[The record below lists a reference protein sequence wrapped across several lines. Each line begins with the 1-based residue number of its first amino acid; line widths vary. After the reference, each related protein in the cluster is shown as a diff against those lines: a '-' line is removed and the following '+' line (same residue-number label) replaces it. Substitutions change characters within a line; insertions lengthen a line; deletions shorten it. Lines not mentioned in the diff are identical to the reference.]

1 MHDNIRNSRLAG
13 PNTRAVHGGQHVD
26 PSTGAVTTPIYAT
39 STFVQ
44 QAPGVHKGYEY
55 ARSQNPT
62 RAAFE
67 AAIAD
72 AERGHAAFAFA
83 SGLAAEAAILDLA
96 PHGSHVVAS
105 EDLYGGSW
113 RLFHRVRNHSA
124 NLEAT
129 HVDPADPAA
138 IRAAIRPNTA
148 FIWIETPSNPLL
160 RLADLEAVA
169 AIGREHGVLTVVDNT
184 FASPAVQRPLEHDI
198 DIVVHSVTKYI
209 GGHSDIVGGAIV
221 VRDAELEQK
230 LAFLQ
235 NATGG
240 ILDPFSS
247 FLALRGIK
255 TLPLRMQR
263 HGDNALAI
271 ARWLEAHPRVE
282 RVIYPG
288 LQSHPQHDLATRQ
301 MSNGGGMV
309 AAYLKADEQQTVEV
323 LKRFRLI
330 ALAES
335 LGAVESLVGQPW
347 TMSHGSLPEADRLA
361 RGIRPN
367 LIRLSIGIEDVED
380 LTEDL
385 EQALAII

>member
-1 MHDNIRNSRLAG
+1 MSNRRVPG
-13 PNTRAVHGGQHVD
+13 PNTRAIHAGQSPD
-26 PSTGAVTTPIYAT
+26 PATGAVVPPIYAT

-44 QAPGVHKGYEY
+44 SAPGVHQGYEY

-67 AAIAD
+67 AALAA
-72 AERGHAAFAFA
+72 AEGGTAGFAFA
-83 SGLAAEAAILDLA
+83 SGLAAEAALLEFA
-96 PHGSHVVAS
+96 PLGSHIVAS

-113 RLFHRVRNHSA
+113 RLFHRVRAHSA
-124 NLEAT
+124 GLAVT
-129 HVDPADPAA
+129 HVDTADAEA
-138 IRAAIRPNTA
+138 IRAAITDKTT
-148 FIWIETPSNPLL
+148 FIWVETPGNPLL
-160 RLADLEAVA
+160 RLADLDAVA
-169 AIGREHGVLTVVDNT
+169 AIGRERGILTVVDNT
-184 FASPAVQRPLEHDI
+184 FASPAVQRPLDHGI

-209 GGHSDIVGGAIV
+209 GGHSDIVGGAVV
-221 VRDAELEQK
+221 VRDAAIAEK

-255 TLPLRMQR
+255 TLPLRAQR

-271 ARWLEAHPRVE
+271 ARHLETRPKIARV
-282 RVIYPG
+282 VYPG
-288 LQSHPQHDLATRQ
+288 LDSHPQHALAARQ
-301 MSNGGGMV
+301 MTTGGGVV
-309 AAYLKADEQQTVEV
+309 AAYLNVADEAVGPV
-323 LKRFRLI
+323 LSRLRVF

-347 TMSHGSLPEADRLA
+347 VMSHGSVPEDIRRA
-361 RGIRPN
+361 RGITPT

-380 LTEDL
+380 LIDDL
-385 EQALAII
+385 DQALAGT

>member
-1 MHDNIRNSRLAG
+1 MSNIRNSRLPG
-13 PNTRAVHGGQHVD
+13 PNTRAVHGGQAID
-26 PSTGAVTTPIYAT
+26 PTTGAVVTPIYAT

-44 QAPGVHKGYEY
+44 QAPGVHKGFEY

-62 RAAFE
+62 RSAFE

-72 AERGHAAFAFA
+72 AERGDAAFAFA

-113 RLFHRVRNHSA
+113 RLFNRVRNHSA
-124 NLEAT
+124 NLATT
-129 HVDPADPAA
+129 HVDPADLEAV
-138 IRAAIRPNTA
+138 RAALRPNTA

-160 RLADLEAVA
+160 RLADLEAIA
-169 AIGREHGVLTVVDNT
+169 KISRERGVRTVVDNT
-184 FASPAVQRPLEHDI
+184 FASPAVQRPLEHGI

-209 GGHSDIVGGAIV
+209 GGHSDIIGGAIA
-221 VRDAELEQK
+221 VRDAELAEK
-230 LAFLQ
+230 LRFLQ

-263 HGDNALAI
+263 HGENALAV
-271 ARWLEAHPRVE
+271 ARWLEAHPRIE

-288 LQSHPQHDLATRQ
+288 LDSHPQRALAQRQ
-301 MSNGGGMV
+301 MANGGGMV
-309 AAYLKADEQQTVEV
+309 AAYLAADDHQTVEV
-323 LKRFRLI
+323 LKRFRLF

-347 TMSHGSLPEADRLA
+347 IMSHGSLPEADRLA

-385 EQALAII
+385 EQALAIL

>member
-1 MHDNIRNSRLAG
+1 MNFIKNSRLLG
-13 PNTRAVHGGQHVD
+13 PNTRAVHGGQTID
-26 PSTGAVTTPIYAT
+26 PSTGAVVTPIYAT

-72 AERGHAAFAFA
+72 AERGSAGFAFA
-83 SGLAAEAAILDLA
+83 SGLAAEAAILELV

-113 RLFHRVRNHSA
+113 RLFHRVRGPSA
-124 NLEAT
+124 NLSVT
-129 HVDPADPAA
+129 HVDPADPEAFAAA
-138 IRAAIRPNTA
+138 IQPNTA
-148 FIWIETPSNPLL
+148 LIWIETPSNPLL
-160 RLADLEAVA
+160 RLADLEAIA
-169 AIGREHGVLTVVDNT
+169 KIGRVRGVLTVVDNT
-184 FASPAVQRPLEHDI
+184 FASPAVQRPLEHGI

-209 GGHSDIVGGAIV
+209 GGHSDIVGGAVV
-221 VRDAELEQK
+221 VRDAG
-230 LAFLQ
+230 LAERLGFLQ

-255 TLPLRMQR
+255 TLPLRIQR
-263 HGDNALAI
+263 HGDNALAV
-271 ARWLEAHPRVE
+271 ARWLEAHPKVE

-288 LQSHPQHDLATRQ
+288 LDSHPQHALARRQ
-301 MSNGGGMV
+301 MAHGGGMI
-309 AAYLKADEQQTVEV
+309 AAFLKADDSDTVEV

-347 TMSHGSLPEADRLA
+347 SMSHGSLPEADRLA
-361 RGIRPN
+361 RGIKPN

-380 LTEDL
+380 LTDDL
-385 EQALAII
+385 DQALTVL

>member
-1 MHDNIRNSRLAG
+1 MDNSTNVRPRG
-13 PNTRAVHGGQHVD
+13 TNTRAVHGGQHFD

-39 STFVQ
+39 STFAQ
-44 QAPGVHKGYEY
+44 SAPGVHKGYEY

-72 AERGHAAFAFA
+72 AERGNAGFAFA
-83 SGLAAEAAILDLA
+83 SGLAAEAALLELA
-96 PHGSHVVAS
+96 GHGSHIVAS
-105 EDLYGGSW
+105 VDVYGGSW

-124 NLEAT
+124 DLSVT
-129 HVDPADPAA
+129 HVDPADLDAV
-138 IRAAIRPNTA
+138 RAALQPNTA
-148 FIWIETPSNPLL
+148 FIWIETPSNPTL
-160 RLADLEAVA
+160 RLADLEAIA
-169 AIGREHGVLTVVDNT
+169 AIGRERGVLTVVDNT
-184 FASPAVQRPLEHDI
+184 FASPAVQRPLEHGI

-221 VRDAELEQK
+221 VRDPALAEK
-230 LAFLQ
+230 LQFLQ

-255 TLPLRMQR
+255 TLPLRLQR
-263 HGDNALAI
+263 HSANALAV
-271 ARWLEAHPRVE
+271 ARWLEAHPKIDG
-282 RVIYPG
+282 VIYPG
-288 LQSHPQHDLATRQ
+288 LESHPQHELALRQ
-301 MSNGGGMV
+301 MAGGGGMV
-309 AAYLKADEQQTVEV
+309 SAYLKANEQQTVAV
-323 LKRFRLI
+323 LSRVRLF

-380 LTEDL
+380 LTDDL
-385 EQALAII
+385 EQALAVL

>member
-1 MHDNIRNSRLAG
+1 MDKSTNVRTRGA
-13 PNTRAVHGGQHVD
+13 NTRAVHGGQHPD

-44 QAPGVHKGYEY
+44 SAPGVHSGYEY

-72 AERGHAAFAFA
+72 AERGTAGFAFA
-83 SGLAAEAAILDLA
+83 SGLAAEAALLELA
-96 PHGSHVVAS
+96 AQGSHIVAS
-105 EDLYGGSW
+105 DDLYGGSW
-113 RLFHRVRNHSA
+113 RLFHRVRSYSA
-124 NLEAT
+124 GLT
-129 HVDPADPAA
+129 IDHVDPADLDAL
-138 IRAAIRPNTA
+138 RAAIKPNTA
-148 FIWIETPSNPLL
+148 FIWIETPSNPTL
-160 RLADLEAVA
+160 RLSDLEAIA
-169 AIGREHGVLTVVDNT
+169 AIGREHKVLTVVDNT
-184 FASPAVQRPLEHDI
+184 FASPAVQRPLEHGI

-221 VRDAELEQK
+221 VRDPELTRRLQ
-230 LAFLQ
+230 FLQ

-255 TLPLRMQR
+255 TLPLRLQR
-263 HGDNALAI
+263 HSANALAV
-271 ARWLEAHPRVE
+271 ARWLESHPKVE
-282 RVIYPG
+282 GVIYPG
-288 LQSHPQHDLATRQ
+288 LASHPQHALAARQ
-301 MSNGGGMV
+301 MDGGGGMV
-309 AAYLKADEQQTVEV
+309 AAYLDADDQRTVAV
-323 LKRFRLI
+323 LSRFRLF

-347 TMSHGSLPEADRLA
+347 SMSHASLPEADRLA

-367 LIRLSIGIEDVED
+367 LIRLSVGIEDAED
-380 LTEDL
+380 LIDDL
-385 EQALAII
+385 EQALSVL

>member
-1 MHDNIRNSRLAG
+1 MDKPANLRPRGA
-13 PNTRAVHGGQHVD
+13 NTRAVHGGQHYD
-26 PSTGAVTTPIYAT
+26 PATGAVTTPIYAT

-44 QAPGVHKGYEY
+44 SAPGVHKGYEY

-72 AERGHAAFAFA
+72 AERGHAGFAFA
-83 SGLAAEAAILDLA
+83 SGLAAEAALLELA
-96 PHGSHVVAS
+96 GQGSHIVAS
-105 EDLYGGSW
+105 DDLYGGSW
-113 RLFHRVRNHSA
+113 RLFHRVRSHSA
-124 NLEAT
+124 GLT
-129 HVDPADPAA
+129 IDHVDAGNLDTL
-138 IRAAIRPNTA
+138 RAALKPNTA
-148 FIWIETPSNPLL
+148 FIWIETPSNPTL
-160 RLADLEAVA
+160 RLADLEAIA
-169 AIGREHGVLTVVDNT
+169 AIGREHKVLTVVDNT
-184 FASPAVQRPLEHDI
+184 FASPAVQRPLDHGI

-221 VRDAELEQK
+221 VRDPALAEK

-255 TLPLRMQR
+255 TLPLRVQR
-263 HGDNALAI
+263 HSSNALAV
-271 ARWLEAHPRVE
+271 ARWLDAHPKIE
-282 RVIYPG
+282 RVVYPG
-288 LQSHPQHDLATRQ
+288 LNSHPQHALAARQ
-301 MSNGGGMV
+301 MHGGGGMV
-309 AAYLKADEQQTVEV
+309 AAYVKADDQQVINV
-323 LKRFRLI
+323 LSRFRLF

-347 TMSHGSLPEADRLA
+347 SMSHGSLPEGDRRA
-361 RGIRPN
+361 RDIRPN

-380 LTEDL
+380 LTDDL
-385 EQALAII
+385 EQALGIL

>member
-1 MHDNIRNSRLAG
+1 MDNTTNVRPRG
-13 PNTRAVHGGQHVD
+13 TNTRAVHGGQHFD

-39 STFVQ
+39 STFAQ
-44 QAPGVHKGYEY
+44 SAPGVHKGYEY

-72 AERGHAAFAFA
+72 AERGNAGFAFA
-83 SGLAAEAAILDLA
+83 SGLAAEAALLELA
-96 PHGSHVVAS
+96 GHGSHIVAS
-105 EDLYGGSW
+105 EDVYGGSW

-124 NLEAT
+124 DLSVT
-129 HVDPADPAA
+129 HVDPADLEAV
-138 IRAAIRPNTA
+138 RAALQPNTA
-148 FIWIETPSNPLL
+148 FIWIETPSNPTL
-160 RLADLEAVA
+160 RLADLEAIA
-169 AIGREHGVLTVVDNT
+169 AIGRERGVLTVVDNT
-184 FASPAVQRPLEHDI
+184 FASPAVQRPLEHGI

-221 VRDAELEQK
+221 VRDPELAQK
-230 LAFLQ
+230 LQFLQ

-255 TLPLRMQR
+255 TLPLRLQR
-263 HGDNALAI
+263 HSANALAV
-271 ARWLEAHPRVE
+271 ARWLEAHPRIE

-288 LQSHPQHDLATRQ
+288 LESHPQHELALRQ
-301 MSNGGGMV
+301 MTGGGGMV
-309 AAYLKADEQQTVEV
+309 SAYLKANEQQTVAV
-323 LKRFRLI
+323 LSRVRLF

-380 LTEDL
+380 LTDDL
-385 EQALAII
+385 EQALAVL

>member
-1 MHDNIRNSRLAG
+1 MNFIKNSRLLG
-13 PNTRAVHGGQHVD
+13 PNTRAIHGGQTID
-26 PSTGAVTTPIYAT
+26 PTTGAIVTPIYAT

-72 AERGHAAFAFA
+72 AERGSAGFAFA
-83 SGLAAEAAILDLA
+83 SGLAAEAAILELA
-96 PHGSHVVAS
+96 GHGSHVVAS

-113 RLFHRVRNHSA
+113 RLFHRVRGHSA
-124 NLEAT
+124 DLSVT
-129 HVDPADPAA
+129 HVDPADPEAF
-138 IRAAIRPNTA
+138 RAAIKPNTA

-160 RLADLEAVA
+160 RLADLEAIA
-169 AIGREHGVLTVVDNT
+169 RIGRERGILTVVDNT
-184 FASPAVQRPLEHDI
+184 FASPAVQLPLEHGI

-209 GGHSDIVGGAIV
+209 GGHSDIVGGAVV
-221 VRDAELEQK
+221 VRDAELAQK
-230 LAFLQ
+230 LGFLQ

-255 TLPLRMQR
+255 TLPLRIQR
-263 HGDNALAI
+263 HSDNALAV
-271 ARWLEAHPRVE
+271 ARWLEAHPKIE

-288 LQSHPQHDLATRQ
+288 LESHPQHALANRQ
-301 MSNGGGMV
+301 MASGGGMV
-309 AAYLKADEQQTVEV
+309 AAYLAADDDQTVEV

-347 TMSHGSLPEADRLA
+347 TMSHGSLPEQDRLA

-380 LTEDL
+380 LTDDL
-385 EQALAII
+385 DHALAII

>member
-1 MHDNIRNSRLAG
+1 MDNSTNVRPRG
-13 PNTRAVHGGQHVD
+13 TNTRAVHGGQHFD

-39 STFVQ
+39 STFAQ
-44 QAPGVHKGYEY
+44 SAPGVHKGYEY

-72 AERGHAAFAFA
+72 AERGNAGFAFA
-83 SGLAAEAAILDLA
+83 SGLAAEAALLELA
-96 PHGSHVVAS
+96 GHGSHIVAS
-105 EDLYGGSW
+105 EDVYGGSW

-124 NLEAT
+124 NLSVT
-129 HVDPADPAA
+129 HVDPADLDAL
-138 IRAAIRPNTA
+138 RAALRPNTG
-148 FIWIETPSNPLL
+148 FIWIETPSNPTL
-160 RLADLEAVA
+160 RLADLEAIA
-169 AIGREHGVLTVVDNT
+169 AIGRERGVRTVVDNT
-184 FASPAVQRPLEHDI
+184 FASPAVQRPLEHGI

-221 VRDAELEQK
+221 VRDPGLAQK
-230 LAFLQ
+230 LQFLQ

-255 TLPLRMQR
+255 TLPLRLQR
-263 HGDNALAI
+263 HSANALAV
-271 ARWLEAHPRVE
+271 ARWLEAHPKIE

-288 LQSHPQHDLATRQ
+288 LESHPQYELAARQ
-301 MSNGGGMV
+301 MTGGGGMV
-309 AAYLKADEQQTVEV
+309 SAYLKANEQETVTV
-323 LKRFRLI
+323 LSRVRLF

-380 LTEDL
+380 LTDDI
-385 EQALAII
+385 EQALAVL

>member
-1 MHDNIRNSRLAG
+1 
-13 PNTRAVHGGQHVD
+13 VHGGQHFD

-39 STFVQ
+39 STFAQ
-44 QAPGVHKGYEY
+44 SAPGVHKGYEY

-72 AERGHAAFAFA
+72 AERGNAGFAFA
-83 SGLAAEAAILDLA
+83 SGLAAEAALLELA
-96 PHGSHVVAS
+96 GHGSHIVAS
-105 EDLYGGSW
+105 EDVYGGSW
-113 RLFHRVRNHSA
+113 RLFHRVRSHSA
-124 NLEAT
+124 DLSVT
-129 HVDPADPAA
+129 HVDPADLEAVRVA
-138 IRAAIRPNTA
+138 LQPNTA
-148 FIWIETPSNPLL
+148 FIWIETPSNPTL
-160 RLADLEAVA
+160 RLADLEAIA
-169 AIGREHGVLTVVDNT
+169 AIGRERGVLTVVDNT
-184 FASPAVQRPLEHDI
+184 FASPAVQRPLEHGI

-221 VRDAELEQK
+221 VRDPELAQK
-230 LAFLQ
+230 LQFLQ

-255 TLPLRMQR
+255 TLPLRLQR
-263 HGDNALAI
+263 HSANALAV
-271 ARWLEAHPRVE
+271 ARWLEAHPKIE

-288 LQSHPQHDLATRQ
+288 LESHPQYELAARQ
-301 MSNGGGMV
+301 MAGGGGMV
-309 AAYLKADEQQTVEV
+309 SAYLKANEQETVAV
-323 LKRFRLI
+323 LSRVRLF

-380 LTEDL
+380 LTDDI
-385 EQALAII
+385 EQALAIL

>member
-1 MHDNIRNSRLAG
+1 MDKPTNLRPRGA
-13 PNTRAVHGGQHVD
+13 NTRAVHGGQHYD
-26 PSTGAVTTPIYAT
+26 PATGAVTTPIYAT

-44 QAPGVHKGYEY
+44 SAPGVHKGYEY

-72 AERGHAAFAFA
+72 AERGHAGFAFA
-83 SGLAAEAAILDLA
+83 SGLAAEAALLEIA
-96 PHGSHVVAS
+96 GQGSHIVAS
-105 EDLYGGSW
+105 DDLYGGSW
-113 RLFHRVRNHSA
+113 RLFHRVRSHSA
-124 NLEAT
+124 GLSID
-129 HVDPADPAA
+129 HVDAA
-138 IRAAIRPNTA
+138 NLDALRAAIKPNTA
-148 FIWIETPSNPLL
+148 FIWIETPSNPTLK
-160 RLADLEAVA
+160 LADLEAIA
-169 AIGREHGVLTVVDNT
+169 EIGRERKVLTVVDNT
-184 FASPAVQRPLEHDI
+184 FASPAVQRPLDHGI

-221 VRDAELEQK
+221 VRDPALAEK
-230 LAFLQ
+230 LTFLQ

-255 TLPLRMQR
+255 TLPLRLQR
-263 HGDNALAI
+263 HSSNALAV
-271 ARWLEAHPRVE
+271 ARWLDAHPKVE

-288 LQSHPQHDLATRQ
+288 LNSHPQHALAVRQ
-301 MSNGGGMV
+301 MQGGGGMV
-309 AAYLKADEQQTVEV
+309 AAYLKGDDQQVTAV
-323 LKRFRLI
+323 LSRFRLF

-347 TMSHGSLPEADRLA
+347 SMSHGSLPEADRLA
-361 RGIRPN
+361 RDIRPN

-380 LTEDL
+380 LTDDL
-385 EQALAII
+385 EQALAIL

>member
-1 MHDNIRNSRLAG
+1 MNFIKNSRLLG
-13 PNTRAVHGGQHVD
+13 PNTRAIHGGQTID
-26 PSTGAVTTPIYAT
+26 PTTGAIVTPIYAT

-72 AERGHAAFAFA
+72 AERGSAGFAFA
-83 SGLAAEAAILDLA
+83 SGLAAEAAILELA
-96 PHGSHVVAS
+96 GHGSHVVAS

-113 RLFHRVRNHSA
+113 RLFHRVRGHSA
-124 NLEAT
+124 DLSVT
-129 HVDPADPAA
+129 HVDPADPEAF
-138 IRAAIRPNTA
+138 RAAIKSNTA

-160 RLADLEAVA
+160 RLADLEAIA
-169 AIGREHGVLTVVDNT
+169 RIGRERNILTVVDNT
-184 FASPAVQRPLEHDI
+184 FASPAVQLPLEQGI

-221 VRDAELEQK
+221 VRDAELAQK
-230 LAFLQ
+230 LGFLQ

-255 TLPLRMQR
+255 TLPLRIQR
-263 HGDNALAI
+263 HADNALAV
-271 ARWLEAHPRVE
+271 ARWLEAHPKIE

-288 LQSHPQHDLATRQ
+288 LESHPQHALARRQ
-301 MSNGGGMV
+301 MASGGGMV
-309 AAYLKADEQQTVEV
+309 AAYLAADDDQTVEV

-347 TMSHGSLPEADRLA
+347 AMSHGSLPEQDRLA

-380 LTEDL
+380 LTDDL
-385 EQALAII
+385 DHALAII

>member
-1 MHDNIRNSRLAG
+1 MDKTTNLRQRGA
-13 PNTRAVHGGQHVD
+13 NTRAVHGGQHFD
-26 PSTGAVTTPIYAT
+26 SATGAVTTPIYAT

-44 QAPGVHKGYEY
+44 SAPGVHKGYEY

-72 AERGHAAFAFA
+72 AERGHAGFAFA
-83 SGLAAEAAILDLA
+83 SGLAAEAALLEIA
-96 PHGSHVVAS
+96 GQGSHIVAS
-105 EDLYGGSW
+105 DDLYGGSW
-113 RLFHRVRNHSA
+113 RLFHRVRSHSA
-124 NLEAT
+124 GLTIT
-129 HVDPADPAA
+129 HVDPANLDALRDA
-138 IRAAIRPNTA
+138 IQPNTA
-148 FIWIETPSNPLL
+148 FIWIETPSNPTL

-169 AIGREHGVLTVVDNT
+169 AIGRERGVLTVVDNT
-184 FASPAVQRPLEHDI
+184 FASPAVQRPLEHGI

-221 VRDAELEQK
+221 VRDPDLAQK
-230 LAFLQ
+230 LQFLQ

-255 TLPLRMQR
+255 TLPLRVQR
-263 HGDNALAI
+263 HSSNALAV
-271 ARWLEAHPRVE
+271 ARWLDAHPKIE
-282 RVIYPG
+282 RVVYPG
-288 LQSHPQHDLATRQ
+288 LNSHPQHALAVRQ
-301 MSNGGGMV
+301 MDGGGGMV
-309 AAYLKADEQQTVEV
+309 AAYLKADEQQVVDV
-323 LKRFRLI
+323 LSRFRLF

-361 RGIRPN
+361 REITPN

-380 LTEDL
+380 LTDDL
-385 EQALAII
+385 EQALSIL

>member
-1 MHDNIRNSRLAG
+1 MDKPTNLRPRGA
-13 PNTRAVHGGQHVD
+13 NTRAVHGGQNYD
-26 PSTGAVTTPIYAT
+26 PATGAVTTPIYAT

-44 QAPGVHKGYEY
+44 SAPGVHKGYEY

-72 AERGHAAFAFA
+72 AERGHAGFAFA
-83 SGLAAEAAILDLA
+83 SGLAAEAALLEIA
-96 PHGSHVVAS
+96 GQGSHIVAS
-105 EDLYGGSW
+105 DDLYGGSW
-113 RLFHRVRNHSA
+113 RLFHRVRSHSA
-124 NLEAT
+124 GLT
-129 HVDPADPAA
+129 IDHVDAA
-138 IRAAIRPNTA
+138 NLDALRAALKPNTA
-148 FIWIETPSNPLL
+148 FIWIETPSNPTL
-160 RLADLEAVA
+160 RLADLEAIA
-169 AIGREHGVLTVVDNT
+169 AIGREHKVLTVVDNT
-184 FASPAVQRPLEHDI
+184 FASPAIQRPLDHGI

-221 VRDAELEQK
+221 VRDPALAEK

-255 TLPLRMQR
+255 TLPLRVQR
-263 HGDNALAI
+263 HSSNALAV
-271 ARWLEAHPRVE
+271 ARWLDAHPKIE
-282 RVIYPG
+282 RVVYPG
-288 LQSHPQHDLATRQ
+288 LNSHSQHALAARQ
-301 MSNGGGMV
+301 MHGGGGMV
-309 AAYLKADEQQTVEV
+309 AAYLKADEQQVVDV
-323 LKRFRLI
+323 LSRFRLF

-347 TMSHGSLPEADRLA
+347 TMRHGSLPEADRLA
-361 RGIRPN
+361 RDIRPN

-380 LTEDL
+380 LTDDL
-385 EQALAII
+385 EQALSIL

>member
-1 MHDNIRNSRLAG
+1 VV
-13 PNTRAVHGGQHVD
+13 P
-26 PSTGAVTTPIYAT
+26 PIYAT

-44 QAPGVHKGYEY
+44 SAPGVHKGYEY

-72 AERGHAAFAFA
+72 AERGAAGFAFA
-83 SGLAAEAAILDLA
+83 SGLAAEAALLELA
-96 PHGSHVVAS
+96 EYGSHVVAS
-105 EDLYGGSW
+105 DDLYGGSW
-113 RLFHRVRNHSA
+113 RLFHRVRGRSA
-124 NLEAT
+124 GLSVT
-129 HVDPADPAA
+129 HVDSSDANSV
-138 IRAAIRPNTA
+138 RAALRPNTT
-148 FIWIETPSNPLL
+148 FIWIETPSNPTL
-160 RLADLEAVA
+160 RLTDLAAVA

-184 FASPAVQRPLEHDI
+184 FASPAVQRPLDHGI

-221 VRDAELEQK
+221 VRAPQLAERLG
-230 LAFLQ
+230 FLQ

-255 TLPLRMQR
+255 TLPLRLQR
-263 HGDNALAI
+263 HGDNALGV
-271 ARWLEAHPRVE
+271 ARWLEAHPKIE

-288 LQSHPQHDLATRQ
+288 LESHPQHALAGRQ
-301 MSNGGGMV
+301 MANGGGMI
-309 AAYLKADEQQTVEV
+309 AAYLRASDQRAVEV
-323 LKRFRLI
+323 LSRFQLF

-347 TMSHGSLPEADRLA
+347 SMSHGSLPEQDRLV

-367 LIRLSIGIEDVED
+367 LIRVSIGIEDVED
-380 LTEDL
+380 LTDDL
-385 EQALAII
+385 EQAMAIL

>member
-1 MHDNIRNSRLAG
+1 MDKSTNVRTRGA
-13 PNTRAVHGGQHVD
+13 NTRAVHGGQHPD

-44 QAPGVHKGYEY
+44 SAPGVHSGYEY

-72 AERGHAAFAFA
+72 AERGAAGFAFA
-83 SGLAAEAAILDLA
+83 SGLAAEAALLELA
-96 PHGSHVVAS
+96 AQGSHIVAS
-105 EDLYGGSW
+105 DDLYGGSW
-113 RLFHRVRNHSA
+113 RLFHRVRSYSA
-124 NLEAT
+124 GLT
-129 HVDPADPAA
+129 IDHVDPADLDAL
-138 IRAAIRPNTA
+138 RAAIKPNTA
-148 FIWIETPSNPLL
+148 FIWIETPSNPTL
-160 RLADLEAVA
+160 RLADLEAIA
-169 AIGREHGVLTVVDNT
+169 AIGREHKVLTVVDNT
-184 FASPAVQRPLEHDI
+184 FASPAVQRPLEHGI

-221 VRDAELEQK
+221 VRDPELTRRLQ
-230 LAFLQ
+230 FLQ

-255 TLPLRMQR
+255 TLPLRLQR
-263 HGDNALAI
+263 HSANALAV
-271 ARWLEAHPRVE
+271 ARWLESHPKVE
-282 RVIYPG
+282 GVIYPG
-288 LQSHPQHDLATRQ
+288 LASHPQHVLAARQ
-301 MSNGGGMV
+301 MDGGGGMV
-309 AAYLKADEQQTVEV
+309 AAYLDADDQRTVAV
-323 LKRFRLI
+323 LSRFRLF

-347 TMSHGSLPEADRLA
+347 SMSHASLPEADRLA

-367 LIRLSIGIEDVED
+367 LIRLSVGIEDAED
-380 LTEDL
+380 LIDDL
-385 EQALAII
+385 EQALSVL

>member
-1 MHDNIRNSRLAG
+1 MDKTTNLRQRGA
-13 PNTRAVHGGQHVD
+13 NTRAVHGGQHFD

-44 QAPGVHKGYEY
+44 SAPGVHKGYEY

-72 AERGHAAFAFA
+72 AERGHAGFAFA
-83 SGLAAEAAILDLA
+83 SGLAAEAALLEIA
-96 PHGSHVVAS
+96 GQGSHIVAS
-105 EDLYGGSW
+105 DDLYGGSW
-113 RLFHRVRNHSA
+113 RLFHRVRSHSA
-124 NLEAT
+124 GLTIT
-129 HVDPADPAA
+129 HVDPANLDALRDA
-138 IRAAIRPNTA
+138 IQPKTA
-148 FIWIETPSNPLL
+148 FIWIETPSNPTL
-160 RLADLEAVA
+160 RLADLEAIA
-169 AIGREHGVLTVVDNT
+169 AIGRERGVLTVVDNT
-184 FASPAVQRPLEHDI
+184 FASPAVQRPLEHGI

-221 VRDAELEQK
+221 VRDPELAQK
-230 LAFLQ
+230 LQFLQ

-255 TLPLRMQR
+255 TLPLRVHR
-263 HGDNALAI
+263 HSSNALAV
-271 ARWLEAHPRVE
+271 ARWLDAHPKIE
-282 RVIYPG
+282 RVVYPG
-288 LQSHPQHDLATRQ
+288 LNSHPQHALAVRQ
-301 MSNGGGMV
+301 MDGGGGMV
-309 AAYLKADEQQTVEV
+309 AAYLKADEQQVVDV
-323 LKRFRLI
+323 LSRFRLF

-347 TMSHGSLPEADRLA
+347 TMSHGSLPEEDRLA
-361 RGIRPN
+361 RQITPN

-380 LTEDL
+380 LTDDL
-385 EQALAII
+385 EQALSIL

>member
-1 MHDNIRNSRLAG
+1 MDNSTNVRPRG
-13 PNTRAVHGGQHVD
+13 TNTRAVHGGQHCD

-39 STFVQ
+39 STFAQ
-44 QAPGVHKGYEY
+44 SAPGVHKGYEY

-72 AERGHAAFAFA
+72 AERGNAGFAFA
-83 SGLAAEAAILDLA
+83 SGLAAEAALLELA
-96 PHGSHVVAS
+96 GHGSHIVAS
-105 EDLYGGSW
+105 EDVYGGSW

-124 NLEAT
+124 DLSVT
-129 HVDPADPAA
+129 HVDPADLDAL
-138 IRAAIRPNTA
+138 RAALRPNTA
-148 FIWIETPSNPLL
+148 FIWIESPSNPTL
-160 RLADLEAVA
+160 RLADLEAIA
-169 AIGREHGVLTVVDNT
+169 AIGRERRVLTVVDNT
-184 FASPAVQRPLEHDI
+184 FASPAVQRPLEHSI

-221 VRDAELEQK
+221 VRDPELAQK
-230 LAFLQ
+230 LQFLQ

-255 TLPLRMQR
+255 TLPLRLQR
-263 HGDNALAI
+263 HSANALAV
-271 ARWLEAHPRVE
+271 ARWLEAHPKIE
-282 RVIYPG
+282 RVVYPG
-288 LQSHPQHDLATRQ
+288 LESHPQYELAVRQ
-301 MSNGGGMV
+301 MTGGGGMV
-309 AAYLKADEQQTVEV
+309 SAYIKATEQQTVAV
-323 LKRFRLI
+323 LSRVRLF

-347 TMSHGSLPEADRLA
+347 SMSHGSLPEADRLA

-380 LTEDL
+380 LTDDL
-385 EQALAII
+385 EQALAVL

>member
-1 MHDNIRNSRLAG
+1 MDNTTNVRPRG
-13 PNTRAVHGGQHVD
+13 TNTRAVHGGQHFD

-39 STFVQ
+39 STFAQ
-44 QAPGVHKGYEY
+44 SAPGVHKGYEY

-72 AERGHAAFAFA
+72 AERGNAGFAFA
-83 SGLAAEAAILDLA
+83 SGLAAEAALLELA
-96 PHGSHVVAS
+96 GHGSHIVAS
-105 EDLYGGSW
+105 EDVYGGSW

-124 NLEAT
+124 NLSVT
-129 HVDPADPAA
+129 HVDPADLDAL
-138 IRAAIRPNTA
+138 RAALRPNTA

-160 RLADLEAVA
+160 RLADLEAIA
-169 AIGREHGVLTVVDNT
+169 KIGRERGILTVVDNT
-184 FASPAVQRPLEHDI
+184 FASPAVQLPLEHGI

-221 VRDAELEQK
+221 VRDTELAQK
-230 LAFLQ
+230 LGFLQ

-263 HGDNALAI
+263 HADNALAV
-271 ARWLEAHPRVE
+271 AHWLEAHPKIE

-288 LQSHPQHDLATRQ
+288 LESHPQHALAHRQ
-301 MSNGGGMV
+301 MASGGGMV
-309 AAYLKADEQQTVEV
+309 AAYLKADDTQTVEV

-347 TMSHGSLPEADRLA
+347 TMSHGSLPEQDRLA

-380 LTEDL
+380 LTDDL

>member
-1 MHDNIRNSRLAG
+1 MDKSTNVRPRG
-13 PNTRAVHGGQHVD
+13 TNTRAVHGGQHFD

-39 STFVQ
+39 STFAQ
-44 QAPGVHKGYEY
+44 SAPGVHKGYEY

-72 AERGHAAFAFA
+72 AERGNAGFAFA
-83 SGLAAEAAILDLA
+83 SGLAAEAALLELA
-96 PHGSHVVAS
+96 GHGSHIVAS
-105 EDLYGGSW
+105 EDVYGGSW
-113 RLFHRVRNHSA
+113 RLFHRVRSHSA
-124 NLEAT
+124 DLSVT
-129 HVDPADPAA
+129 HVDPADLEAVRVA
-138 IRAAIRPNTA
+138 LQPNTA
-148 FIWIETPSNPLL
+148 FIWIETPSNPTL
-160 RLADLEAVA
+160 RLADLEAIA
-169 AIGREHGVLTVVDNT
+169 AIGRERGVLTVVDNT
-184 FASPAVQRPLEHDI
+184 FASPAVQRPLEHGI

-221 VRDAELEQK
+221 VRDPELAQK
-230 LAFLQ
+230 LQFLQ

-255 TLPLRMQR
+255 TLPLRLQR
-263 HGDNALAI
+263 HSANALAV
-271 ARWLEAHPRVE
+271 ARWLEAHPKIE

-288 LQSHPQHDLATRQ
+288 LESHPQYELAARQ
-301 MSNGGGMV
+301 MAGGGGMV
-309 AAYLKADEQQTVEV
+309 SAYLKANEQETVAV
-323 LKRFRLI
+323 LSRVRLF

-380 LTEDL
+380 LTDDI
-385 EQALAII
+385 EQALAIL

>member
-1 MHDNIRNSRLAG
+1 MDNTTNVRPRG
-13 PNTRAVHGGQHVD
+13 TNTRAVHGGQHFD

-39 STFVQ
+39 STFAQ
-44 QAPGVHKGYEY
+44 SAPGVHKGYEY

-72 AERGHAAFAFA
+72 AERGNAGFAFA
-83 SGLAAEAAILDLA
+83 SGLAAEAALLELA
-96 PHGSHVVAS
+96 GHGSHIVAS
-105 EDLYGGSW
+105 EDVYGGSW

-124 NLEAT
+124 DLSVT
-129 HVDPADPAA
+129 HVDPADLEAV
-138 IRAAIRPNTA
+138 RAALQPNTA
-148 FIWIETPSNPLL
+148 FIWIETPSNPTL
-160 RLADLEAVA
+160 RLADLEAIA
-169 AIGREHGVLTVVDNT
+169 AIGRERGVLTVVDNT
-184 FASPAVQRPLEHDI
+184 FASPAVQRPLEHGI

-221 VRDAELEQK
+221 VRDPELAQK
-230 LAFLQ
+230 LQFLQ

-255 TLPLRMQR
+255 TLPLRLQR
-263 HGDNALAI
+263 HSANALAV
-271 ARWLEAHPRVE
+271 ARWLEAHPKIE

-288 LQSHPQHDLATRQ
+288 LESHPQHELALRQ
-301 MSNGGGMV
+301 MTGGGGMV
-309 AAYLKADEQQTVEV
+309 SAYLKANEQQTVAV
-323 LKRFRLI
+323 LSRVRLF

-380 LTEDL
+380 LTDDL
-385 EQALAII
+385 EQALAVL